1 MTYCKGWHATR
12 RVAVRTAFT
21 TDDGKPRGSV

>member
-1 MTYCKGWHATR
+1 MTYCKGWHVTR

-21 TDDGKPRGSV
+21 ADDGKPRGGV